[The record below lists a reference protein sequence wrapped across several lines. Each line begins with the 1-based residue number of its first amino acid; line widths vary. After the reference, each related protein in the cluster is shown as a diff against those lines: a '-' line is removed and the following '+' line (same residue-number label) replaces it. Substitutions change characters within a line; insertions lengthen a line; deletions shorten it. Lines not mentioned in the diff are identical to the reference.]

1 MQSVDKVQE
10 VLPLGLENQRLDDS
24 MVHESTVELLR
35 EYTNSL
41 LERINEL
48 DFIIL
53 EAEGPV
59 VLEWDHIAH
68 ACDGWVVVRNN
79 NAKFEAYC
87 QKGVLTGS
95 SQVSHILAWRP
106 KLSAQVAEVMYD
118 GIIRSN
124 GTYKFWG

>member
-10 VLPLGLENQRLDDS
+10 VLPLGLENQSLDDS

-59 VLEWDHIAH
+59 VLE
-68 ACDGWVVVRNN
+68 
-79 NAKFEAYC
+79 
-87 QKGVLTGS
+87 
-95 SQVSHILAWRP
+95 
-106 KLSAQVAEVMYD
+106 
-118 GIIRSN
+118 
-124 GTYKFWG
+124 

>member
-59 VLEWDHIAH
+59 VLE
-68 ACDGWVVVRNN
+68 
-79 NAKFEAYC
+79 
-87 QKGVLTGS
+87 
-95 SQVSHILAWRP
+95 
-106 KLSAQVAEVMYD
+106 
-118 GIIRSN
+118 
-124 GTYKFWG
+124 